1 MRINLI
7 ALLVASATVA
17 MPAGAQAPHWRIGA
31 EYGESRISGTTRGI
45 TVDALASFTPYRP
58 TSGALRMERGGDRM
72 RVGFAVLYA
81 EALVALTAL
90 EALVLAT
97 GAPLTLLEFSPT
109 VSMRVSRLG
118 TAATL
123 RAEAGPVL
131 DRWTWSAGEPRTRVG
146 AMAGA
151 AIETHLGERIAGVV
165 RVGVAVTGSVFNQ
178 EDLPEGFASRAS
190 WRRSVA
196 LGLQLLR

>member
-7 ALLVASATVA
+7 GLLAASLVVA
-17 MPAGAQAPHWRIGA
+17 MPLGAQAPRMRIGA
-31 EYGESRISGTTRGI
+31 EYGESRISGTTRETTADGS
-45 TVDALASFTPYRP
+45 ASFAPYRP
-58 TSGALRMERGGDRM
+58 TSGALRLEWGGDRM
-72 RVGFAVLYA
+72 RVGFSALYS
-81 EALVALTAL
+81 EAMIALTAPQ
-90 EALVLAT
+90 ALVLAT
-97 GAPLTLLEFSPT
+97 GAPLKLLEFSPT

-123 RAEAGPVL
+123 RAEAGPVV
-131 DRWTWSAGEPRTRVG
+131 DRWTWSEGEPRTRAG

-151 AIETHLGERIAGVV
+151 SIESRLGERIAGVV
-165 RVGVAVTGSVFNQ
+165 RVGVAVTGSVFNE
-178 EDLPEGFASRAS
+178 EDLPEGFARRAS